1 MVWYRLSSSWCVVHE
16 QTQITMLYNC
26 SHKSNFSPTQYIHGK
41 SAKESQWYTA
51 STRAEYHT
59 TRVLPVL
66 PSARASWV
74 IAYKAHGRMTG
85 RGSGRHASSAGG
97 HELLDA
103 RALLREE
110 GRRRVRVE
118 VPREE
123 AVDKLGLLLFNELAL
138 FVVALG
144 REQQP
149 ALAPRQRDL
158 PRIATKLGVQ
168 VSR

>member
-51 STRAEYHT
+51 STRAEYRT
-59 TRVLPVL
+59 TPQQFFQFSLLHVRG
-66 PSARASWV
+66 SWV

-123 AVDKLGLLLFNELAL
+123 AVDKLGL
-138 FVVALG
+138 
-144 REQQP
+144 
-149 ALAPRQRDL
+149 
-158 PRIATKLGVQ
+158 
-168 VSR
+168 